1 MASTISY
8 IVYSRFRPFWIY
20 TTVSFFKKKFP
31 SLPVCVLKILSI
43 LKKKKK
49 KKKKVQLLVSQIDKS
64 SNSV

>member
-20 TTVSFFKKKFP
+20 TTVSFFKKHFP
-31 SLPVCVLKILSI
+31 SLHMCVLKIISI
-43 LKKKKK
+43 QKK
-49 KKKKVQLLVSQIDKS
+49 KKKKVQLLVSQIAKS